1 MPFSFKPEEV
11 GGTVASTI
19 PQVDS
24 ATISV
29 PQPTI
34 KQQENNL
41 SAPSTVYSY
50 GVRSDQTKGGFF
62 QIIIYVIFGLTVL
75 TAIGT
80 FAYQQYLSN
89 EVDSK
94 KQELENQEKKLGQ
107 LPLNDMRRLSN
118 RIDFIN
124 QLVQNHASVRA
135 AFRIIEITI
144 ENPVVYKNFD
154 LRADSS
160 SKAYNLNMFA
170 IAKDYHSAIQQIS
183 TLQNK
188 LYSRFIPNVSI
199 ESPHPDD
206 KGNVTFNIK
215 IPINITGILPE
226 DVTIPSQ
233 NIDIP
238 TSDLVAPTTT
248 PDVVGTSNSS
258 DVIATSTT
266 SSSQKTV
273 KAKAK

>member
-11 GGTVASTI
+11 EGSVASTI

-24 ATISV
+24 ASTSAT
-29 PQPTI
+29 QSTI

-41 SAPSTVYSY
+41 SAPATVYSY
-50 GVRSDQTKGGFF
+50 GVRNDQTKGGFF
-62 QIIIYVIFGLTVL
+62 QIIIYVIFGLTVI
-75 TAIGT
+75 TAMGT

-94 KQELENQEKKLGQ
+94 KQTLENQEKKLGQ
-107 LPLNDMRRLSN
+107 LPLNDMRKLSN

-124 QLVQNHASVRA
+124 QLIQNHASVRA
-135 AFRIIEITI
+135 AFRVIESTI
-144 ENPVVYKNFD
+144 ENSVVYKNFD

-160 SKAYNLNMFA
+160 SKAYSLNMFA

-188 LYSRFIPNVSI
+188 VYSEFIPSVSI

-206 KGNVTFNIK
+206 KGNVTFNVK
-215 IPINITGILPE
+215 IPIKITGKLPE
-226 DVTIPSQ
+226 DVVFSSKQ
-233 NIDIP
+233 NTELP

-248 PDVVGTSNSS
+248 SDVVGTNNSS
-258 DVIATSTT
+258 NGVTSSTT
-266 SSSQKTV
+266 SSQKTV